1 MKKEG
6 CTPKR
11 DYYND
16 PHAPKTRNSIVPAV
30 TAVVRDD
37 FGELLMIE
45 RADNGYWALPGGAQ
59 DFGES
64 ITDADKALR
73 FGEETGI
80 DVEVIALSGIYSDPG
95 HVIAYDNGEV
105 RQEFSLRFHARPVSG
120 MLSSDSE
127 IRQVRWI
134 APDRL
139 EGRSIHPSMR
149 LRIIHGLRGSTRSPY
164 LGSTRHQAFTSAA
177 LCDILQRAAPAR
189 PW

>member
-1 MKKEG
+1 M
-6 CTPKR
+6 PKR

-16 PHAPKTRNSIVPAV
+16 PHAPKPNSIVPAV
-30 TAVVRDD
+30 TAVVRNDC
-37 FGELLMIE
+37 GELLMIE

-64 ITDADKALR
+64 ITDTIKR
-73 FGEETGI
+73 EVREETGI

-105 RQEFSLRFHARPVSG
+105 RQEFSLCFHARPVSG

-134 APDRL
+134 MPDRL
-139 EGRSIHPSMR
+139 ESLSIHPSMR
-149 LRIIHGLRGSTRSPY
+149 LRIIHGLEDRRSPY
-164 LGSTRHQAFTSAA
+164 LG
-177 LCDILQRAAPAR
+177 
-189 PW
+189 